1 MLMIAI
7 PIAALLQRVK
17 TGVLDPAD
25 TAMLE
30 QTSASQVVQELRSIY
45 PVVYQERRIGKKWEI
60 SMARSV
66 RAELIRHPLG
76 AGRLVTFRLVPV
88 YVNCLSLSAEEDR
101 VTGISRRSR
110 LQAWAVSKPEPG
122 LALKS
127 GRGFKLDHTVD
138 GWVMQALRGRTV
150 RLPEHFLR
158 TRGCRFDHLN
168 QVVPAS

>member
-1 MLMIAI
+1 MIATQT
-7 PIAALLQRVK
+7 AELLQRVK
-17 TGVLDPAD
+17 SGILDPTD

-30 QTSASQVVQELRSIY
+30 QTSASRLVQELRSIY

-66 RAELIRHPLG
+66 RAELIRRPLR

-88 YVNCLSLSAEEDR
+88 YVNCLSLSAEDDR
-101 VTGISRRSR
+101 VTGISRRVR

-127 GRGFKLDHTVD
+127 GRGFKLDHSVD
-138 GWVMQALRGRTV
+138 GWAMQPLRARIV
-150 RLPEHFLR
+150 RLSEEFVR
-158 TRGCRFDHLN
+158 KRGCQFDHLN
-168 QVVPAS
+168 QVVPVS